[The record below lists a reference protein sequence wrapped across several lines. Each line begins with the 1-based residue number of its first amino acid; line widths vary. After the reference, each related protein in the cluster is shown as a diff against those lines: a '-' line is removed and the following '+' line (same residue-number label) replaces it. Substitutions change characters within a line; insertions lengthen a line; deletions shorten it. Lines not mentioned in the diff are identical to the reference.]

1 MERRNKMSLKKIT
14 TEEWVKDE
22 LEKYKDNI
30 EYRLEEAILDF
41 TEQICEQMEKQKIT
55 RAGLAER
62 LGVSRAFITKLLN
75 GNPNL
80 TLKTMMNIVS
90 ALKSDLNIQIQ
101 PRRSTSKRLKAVNE

>member
-1 MERRNKMSLKKIT
+1 MRVKTIT
-14 TEEWVKDE
+14 TEEWTKGE
-22 LEKYKDNI
+22 LEKYQDSI
-30 EYRLEEAILDF
+30 GYRLEEAILNF

-55 RAGLAER
+55 RAELAER

-80 TLKTMMNIVS
+80 TLKTMINMAS

-101 PRRSTSKRLKAVNE
+101 PRRSAAKRLKAVNE